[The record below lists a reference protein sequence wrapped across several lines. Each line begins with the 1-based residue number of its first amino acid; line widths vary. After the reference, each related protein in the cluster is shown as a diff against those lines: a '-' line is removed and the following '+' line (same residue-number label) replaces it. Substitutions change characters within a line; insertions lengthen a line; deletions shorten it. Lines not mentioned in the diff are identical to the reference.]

1 MNPTGPISLIVL
13 SIRGA
18 PLPGCE
24 SPSGAS
30 QAQTQSAL
38 KRSACAELDAADA
51 EFGGVPS
58 PIQRG
63 VPRVSF
69 ALKLPF
75 CPQSA
80 KKLLLNPI
88 LSSGGSTRLAVTH
101 ARESPQVAG
110 TRSGHSILNG
120 ERAPCPGSCR
130 SSAYGGPTGERRLPS
145 LTSLRIDRPQGQ
157 EADSRSTKAWDE
169 APVVADH
176 PHAADRR
183 VNGKRTLR

>member
-88 LSSGGSTRLAVTH
+88 LSSGGSTRVAVAHDPESGRELTTLNSQPLA
-101 ARESPQVAG
+101 ARERLHRHAQQAV
-110 TRSGHSILNG
+110 
-120 ERAPCPGSCR
+120 
-130 SSAYGGPTGERRLPS
+130 GPRR
-145 LTSLRIDRPQGQ
+145 
-157 EADSRSTKAWDE
+157 
-169 APVVADH
+169 
-176 PHAADRR
+176 
-183 VNGKRTLR
+183 